1 LQGIIEPLYNHFR
14 STFRKRQA
22 IIDTSGDFARVREA
36 CRGEQE
42 KLIGQ

>member
-14 STFRKRQA
+14 PIFRKRQA

-36 CRGEQE
+36 CRGEQA
-42 KLIGQ
+42 KLSGQ